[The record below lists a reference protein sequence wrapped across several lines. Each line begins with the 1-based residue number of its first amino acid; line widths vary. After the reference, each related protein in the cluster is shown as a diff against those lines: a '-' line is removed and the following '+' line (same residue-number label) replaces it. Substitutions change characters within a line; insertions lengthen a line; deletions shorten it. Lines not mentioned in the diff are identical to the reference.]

1 MHSSRVYYPCILGV
15 EMLEIRISLTSPLLV
30 LRGGWEAGI
39 MNKHTPI
46 MDTLPTNVVSS
57 RKRIRAND
65 SSDDESQHEEDVIEF
80 DPNWKLTW
88 PRFIVLAPVDET
100 QPLTKLSPFLVE
112 KHIYGKFGT
121 VHKVTKMR
129 SGSLLIEATRPA
141 QARNILDTTSF
152 MDIEVK
158 ASSHRSLNTS
168 KGVIR
173 DHGRDLYDMSENDIV
188 MELRDQGVE
197 AVSRFILKKDGKD
210 IKTNTLFITFATPT
224 PPAKLRIGYYNV
236 DVKLYIPNPLRCYSC
251 QEFGHSRKYCK
262 KTPRCWKCGGE
273 GHDGGECT
281 SESSCCVNCK
291 GDHYSSS
298 KNCPVWIVEKDIQRV
313 KAEKAIPYG
322 EARRLVTS
330 SSPSS
335 APSSYANA
343 VKVSTVKVTP
353 KRSIECQTPDFWMYD
368 NPSLLELSKRPSV
381 MTRSTGSGTT
391 RQVSPSSP
399 KSKNK
404 EANHKEHIIHKSP
417 SLLQRQK
424 LSTKE
429 NENRFNSLSS
439 DVDESM
445 EEAPSSPRPN
455 RSTSRSRPRDRNI
468 SPVKYK

>member
-1 MHSSRVYYPCILGV
+1 
-15 EMLEIRISLTSPLLV
+15 
-30 LRGGWEAGI
+30 

-57 RKRIRAND
+57 RKRIRANE
-65 SSDDESQHEEDVIEF
+65 SSDDESQHEDDVIEF

-88 PRFIVLAPVDET
+88 PRFIVLAPVDESK
-100 QPLTKLSPFLVE
+100 PLTKLSPFLVE

-197 AVSRFILKKDGKD
+197 AVSRFILKKEGKE

-224 PPAKLRIGYYNV
+224 PPEKLRIGYYNV

-262 KTPRCWKCGGE
+262 KVPRCWKCGGE

-291 GDHYSSS
+291 GDHCSSS
-298 KNCPVWIVEKDIQRV
+298 KNCPVWILEKDIQRV

-322 EARRLVTS
+322 EARKLVMA

-343 VKVSTVKVTP
+343 VKFNTVKQVP
-353 KRSIECQTPDFWMYD
+353 KKSVECQTPDFWMHD
-368 NPSLLELSKRPSV
+368 NPSLLELSKKPSV
-381 MTRSTGSGTT
+381 MTRSTGSGPT
-391 RQVSPSSP
+391 RQVSSSSP
-399 KSKNK
+399 TSKNK
-404 EANHKEHIIHKSP
+404 QANHTEHISHNNKNISNKHLEKEHPKHVE
-417 SLLQRQK
+417 
-424 LSTKE
+424 TG
-429 NENRFNSLSS
+429 NRFQNLSS
-439 DVDESM
+439 DMSEDM
-445 EEAPSSPRPN
+445 DTTTQSPRPS
-455 RSTSRSRPRDRNI
+455 RSTSRSRNRSKNI
-468 SPVKYK
+468 SPIKHR